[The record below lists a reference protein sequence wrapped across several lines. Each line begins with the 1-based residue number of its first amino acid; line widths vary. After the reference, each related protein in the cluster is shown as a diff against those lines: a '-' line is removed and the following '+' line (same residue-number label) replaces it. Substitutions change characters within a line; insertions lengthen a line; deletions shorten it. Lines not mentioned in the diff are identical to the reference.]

1 MQLNSVGNNSKFRIV
16 KKKKE
21 KKREL
26 NVIEDNSI
34 NTYGT

>member
-1 MQLNSVGNNSKFRIV
+1 MQLNSVGNNSKFRIG